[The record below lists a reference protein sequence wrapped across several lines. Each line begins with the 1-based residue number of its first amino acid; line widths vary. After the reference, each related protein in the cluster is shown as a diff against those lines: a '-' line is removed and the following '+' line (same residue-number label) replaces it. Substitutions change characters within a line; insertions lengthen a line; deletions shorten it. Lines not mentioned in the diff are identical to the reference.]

1 VNAGLLVAIIVIVL
15 IVLALAWFLMR
26 QQRTA
31 RLRKQFGPEYERA
44 VSESGSRQAAEAEL
58 EDRRARR
65 EKLEIIALEP
75 AARDRYLEQWRL
87 VQAQFVDSPT
97 EATRAADRLINEV
110 MRDRGYPVEDF
121 EQRAA
126 DISVDHPQV
135 VDDYRAAH
143 AVAEANER
151 SEASTEDLRQALVHY
166 RSLFEELLETHGAAA
181 IGLHDTGGRRDDT
194 VVDTDHDGTT
204 DRADVPAGA
213 DVPAD
218 RAGDGVPADGD
229 GVPADREGVPA
240 DREGVPAGEDTAV
253 RRDEAEHDEAVRE
266 HEATRHE
273 GGTTEARPAAS
284 TPPERRTTEEA
295 R

>member
-1 VNAGLLVAIIVIVL
+1 MNAGLLVAIIVIVV
-15 IVLALAWFLMR
+15 IVLALAWILMR

-65 EKLEIIALEP
+65 EKLEIVALEP
-75 AARDRYLEQWRL
+75 AARGRYLEQWRL

-151 SEASTEDLRQALVHY
+151 SEAGTEDLRQALVHY

-204 DRADVPAGA
+204 DRAA

-218 RAGDGVPADGD
+218 RAGDGVPA
-229 GVPADREGVPA
+229 
-240 DREGVPAGEDTAV
+240 GEDTAA

>member
-1 VNAGLLVAIIVIVL
+1 MNAGLLVAIIVIVL
-15 IVLALAWFLMR
+15 IVLALAWFLTR
-26 QQRTA
+26 RQRTA

-58 EDRRARR
+58 EDRRTRR
-65 EKLEIIALEP
+65 EKLEIVALEP

-143 AVAEANER
+143 TVAEANER

-204 DRADVPAGA
+204 DRAAVP
-213 DVPAD
+213 DD
-218 RAGDGVPADGD
+218 RAGDGVTADRD
-229 GVPADREGVPA
+229 GVPADREDVPA
-240 DREGVPAGEDTAV
+240 AEDTAV

-273 GGTTEARPAAS
+273 GDTTEARPAAS

>member
-1 VNAGLLVAIIVIVL
+1 VNAGLLVAIIVIAV
-15 IVLALAWFLMR
+15 IVLALAWLLMR

-58 EDRRARR
+58 EDRRARH
-65 EKLEIIALEP
+65 EKFEIVALDP

-110 MRDRGYPVEDF
+110 MRECGYPVEEF

-143 AVAEANER
+143 TVAEANER

-166 RSLFEELLETHGAAA
+166 RSLFEDLLETHGAAA
-181 IGLHDTGGRRDDT
+181 IGLHEASAGRDD
-194 VVDTDHDGTT
+194 
-204 DRADVPAGA
+204 AAA
-213 DVPAD
+213 
-218 RAGDGVPADGD
+218 
-229 GVPADREGVPA
+229 
-240 DREGVPAGEDTAV
+240 AGE
-253 RRDEAEHDEAVRE
+253 HAVRE
-266 HEATRHE
+266 HEAVRHE
-273 GGTTEARPAAS
+273 GGTTDERPSAAS
-284 TPPERRTTEEA
+284 TPPERRTT
-295 R
+295 

>member
-1 VNAGLLVAIIVIVL
+1 VNAGLLVAIIVIVV

-26 QQRTA
+26 RQRTA
-31 RLRKQFGPEYERA
+31 RLRQQFGPEYERA

-65 EKLEIIALEP
+65 EKLEIVALEP

-143 AVAEANER
+143 AVAEVNER

-204 DRADVPAGA
+204 DRAVDVPADHA
-213 DVPAD
+213 VDVPAD
-218 RAGDGVPADGD
+218 RAGDGVPADRD
-229 GVPADREGVPA
+229 GVPA
-240 DREGVPAGEDTAV
+240 DREGVPAGEDTAA
-253 RRDEAEHDEAVRE
+253 RRDEAEHDEAIRE

-273 GGTTEARPAAS
+273 GGTTEARPTAS

>member
-1 VNAGLLVAIIVIVL
+1 VNAGLLVAIIVIVV

-26 QQRTA
+26 RQRTA

-65 EKLEIIALEP
+65 EKLEIVALEP

-126 DISVDHPQV
+126 DVSVDHPQV

-204 DRADVPAGA
+204 DRADVPADRA
-213 DVPAD
+213 DDGVPAD
-218 RAGDGVPADGD
+218 RAGDGVPADRDRD
-229 GVPADREGVPA
+229 GVPD
-240 DREGVPAGEDTAV
+240 GEETVA